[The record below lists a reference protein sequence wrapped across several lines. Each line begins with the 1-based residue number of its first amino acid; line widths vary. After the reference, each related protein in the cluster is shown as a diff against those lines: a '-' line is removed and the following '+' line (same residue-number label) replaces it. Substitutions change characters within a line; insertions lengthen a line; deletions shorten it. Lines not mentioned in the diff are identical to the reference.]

1 MASQGKTGPPP
12 NPATIFDVA
21 RAHQLPYILR
31 AGVDLGVFTA
41 IAQGSHTA
49 AEIAGACKASERG
62 TRILCDS
69 LTVMGLLTKSGN
81 SYSLTPDSAF
91 FLDSRSPAYFGKAL
105 KFLLHHKHLDNLEKL
120 TETVRRGGASGDED
134 TFAAEDPIWVDFAR
148 GMAPMM
154 VPAAQAMAQLL
165 LPPLAGKAAPKILDI
180 AAGHGTFGITVARQI
195 PGAQVYAVDW
205 ANVLEVARENAQ
217 AQGVGDRIHLL
228 PGSAFAV
235 DFGNGY
241 DAALVSNFLH
251 HFDAPTNESLLKK
264 VRDSLNPG
272 GQLIILEFVPN
283 EDRVTPPPA
292 AIFSMTMLSNTPRG
306 DAYTFAELA
315 AMCRNSGFEGPRQVP
330 LLPMPQSLVV
340 AHKA

>member
-12 NPATIFDVA
+12 SPAMIFDVA

-31 AGVDLGVFTA
+31 AGVELGVFTA

-49 AEIAGACKASERG
+49 GEIANACKASERG
-62 TRILCDS
+62 IRILCHS
-69 LTVMGLLTKSGN
+69 LTVMGLLTKAGN

-105 KFLLHHKHLDNLEKL
+105 KFRLHHKHLANLEKL
-120 TETVRRGGASGDED
+120 TKTVRRGGASGDEE

-154 VPAAQAMAQLL
+154 VPAAQAMAQMLQ
-165 LPPLAGKAAPKILDI
+165 PALAGKAAPKILDI
-180 AAGHGTFGITVARQI
+180 AAGHGTFGITVARKV
-195 PGAQVYAVDW
+195 PSAQVYAVDW

-217 AQGVGDRIHLL
+217 AQGVGDRVHLL

-241 DAALVSNFLH
+241 DAALVTNFLH

-272 GQLIILEFVPN
+272 GQLIILESVPN
-283 EDRVTPPPA
+283 QDRITPPPA
-292 AIFSMTMLSNTPRG
+292 AIFSIMLSNTPRG
-306 DAYTFAELA
+306 DAYTFEELA
-315 AMCRNSGFEGPRQVP
+315 AMCRNSGFEGARHVP

-340 AHKA
+340 AQKP

>member
-1 MASQGKTGPPP
+1 MASQEKTGPPP
-12 NPATIFDVA
+12 NPADVA

-31 AGVDLGVFTA
+31 AGVELGVFTA

-49 AEIAGACKASERG
+49 GEIAKACNASERG
-62 TRILCDS
+62 IRILCDS
-69 LTVMGLLTKSGN
+69 LTVMGLLSIGN
-81 SYSLTPDSAF
+81 CYSLTPDSAF

-105 KFLLHHKHLDNLEKL
+105 KFLLHHKHLANLEKL
-120 TETVRRGGASGDED
+120 TETVRRGGASGDEE

-154 VPAAQAMAQLL
+154 VPAAQAMAQMLQ
-165 LPPLAGKAAPKILDI
+165 PALAGKAKPKILDI
-180 AAGHGTFGITVARQI
+180 AAGHGTFGITVARQV
-195 PGAQVYAVDW
+195 PSAQVYAVDW
-205 ANVLEVARENAQ
+205 ANVLEVARENAE

-241 DAALVSNFLH
+241 DAALVTNFLH

-283 EDRVTPPPA
+283 EDRPLRRP
-292 AIFSMTMLSNTPRG
+292 FS
-306 DAYTFAELA
+306 A
-315 AMCRNSGFEGPRQVP
+315 
-330 LLPMPQSLVV
+330 
-340 AHKA
+340 